1 MQPTATKLCKLI
13 YFGRKFYCWENVNL
27 SRVNGHCWGKFV
39 TFLGGKWSL
48 LGVLGMKA
56 EQYFV
61 WSELAVLAGAESPQ
75 GNYQP

>member
-1 MQPTATKLCKLI
+1 MVI
-13 YFGRKFYCWENVNL
+13 VGGNL
-27 SRVNGHCWGKFV
+27 SLFW
-39 TFLGGKWSL
+39 GGKWSL